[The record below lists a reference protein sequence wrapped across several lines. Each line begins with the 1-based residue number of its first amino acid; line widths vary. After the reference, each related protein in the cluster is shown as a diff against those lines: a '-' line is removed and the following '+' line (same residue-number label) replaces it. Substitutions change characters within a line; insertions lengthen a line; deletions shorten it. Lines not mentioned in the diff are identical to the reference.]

1 MRVAV
6 GGIMHESNTFA
17 PQPADRRRFEEGSL
31 AAGAD
36 ILPVWKD
43 AHHEMGGFI
52 AGAEQFG
59 YELLPTVMAWAT
71 PAGPVTDDVLEEVV
85 SGIVV
90 EAKQGHADGILVA
103 LHGAM
108 VTARHASAD
117 TEVLRHLR
125 DAFPDTPIA
134 ATLDYH
140 GNVSPRMAEYADILV
155 GYHTYPH
162 VDQRQR
168 GLLAAELLTRAIKK
182 EIRPVTAVAK
192 RAMILNLLGQDT
204 NREPMRSLMA
214 KARQAERRPGML
226 SVSVMAGFPYADV
239 PDMGPAVIAVHDGD
253 RAAAHAV
260 AEELADAMWNVRHE
274 LYVPCPSPREALDLA
289 LASER
294 TPVLLIDLG
303 DNIGGGSAGD
313 GTVLLEEILHR
324 RASGAIVVLYA
335 PEAVRAAA
343 NVGVGGFFTGVVGGR
358 LDRKHGDPVRVSGL
372 VKSLHD
378 GKWVEAEARHG
389 GRRHNDQGP
398 AAVLSI
404 DGPNTLV
411 LNSLRTPPFSLGQL
425 TSLGLDPRAARL
437 IVVKAAVAYKAA
449 YEPLAGRVI
458 EVDTPGVTAI
468 NPKHFEFTRIAR
480 PMFPLDGEGIS

>member
-1 MRVAV
+1 MRIAV

-17 PQPADRRRFEEGSL
+17 PMPADRRRFEEGSL
-31 AAGAD
+31 ATGAD
-36 ILPVWKD
+36 IIPVWQD
-43 AHHEMGGFI
+43 AHHEFGGFI
-52 AGAEQFG
+52 AGAARYG
-59 YELLPTVMAWAT
+59 CELIPTVMAWAT
-71 PAGPVTDDVLEEVV
+71 PAGPVDDEILDEVV
-85 SGIVV
+85 SGIILG
-90 EAKQGHADGILVA
+90 AKEGHAEGLLIA

-108 VTARHASAD
+108 VTAKYPSAD
-117 TEVLRHLR
+117 TEVLRRLR
-125 DAFPDTPIA
+125 EAFPDKPIA

-140 GNVSPRMAEYADILV
+140 GNVAPGMAVGADILV
-155 GYHTYPH
+155 GYQTYPH

-168 GLLAAELLTRAIKK
+168 GLLAAELLVRTLKK

-204 NREPMRSLMA
+204 NREPMSSLLT

-239 PDMGPAVIAVHDGD
+239 PDMGPAVIAVAD
-253 RAAAHAV
+253 RDQELARGV
-260 AEELADAMWNVRHE
+260 AEDLAEKMWEVRHE
-274 LYVPCPSPREALDLA
+274 LYVPVPSPAEAVSLA

-313 GTVLLEEILHR
+313 GTVLLAEIMR
-324 RASGAIVVLYA
+324 QKANGAIVALYA
-335 PEAVRAAA
+335 PEAVRAAMSL
-343 NVGVGGFFTGVVGGR
+343 GVGGCFAGAVGGA
-358 LDRKHGDPVRVSGL
+358 LDKLHGDPVRVGGIVRSI
-372 VKSLHD
+372 HD
-378 GKWVEAEARHG
+378 GKWVETEARHG

-398 AAVLSI
+398 TVVLTI

-425 TSLGLDPRAARL
+425 TSLGLDPAHARL

-449 YEPLAGRVI
+449 YEPLGGRI
-458 EVDTPGVTAI
+458 IDVDTPGVTAA
-468 NPKHFEFTRIAR
+468 NPHHFTYRCIKR
-480 PMFPLDGEGIS
+480 PMFPLDD